1 MDSDERTARTGR
13 FGGGAIH
20 LQLNKKVMPALL
32 VLFMLEKDKYVDK
45 KG

>member
-1 MDSDERTARTGR
+1 MDSDERTARTWR

-20 LQLNKKVMPALL
+20 FQLNKKVMSALL
-32 VLFMLEKDKYVDK
+32 VLFMLEKYKNVNK